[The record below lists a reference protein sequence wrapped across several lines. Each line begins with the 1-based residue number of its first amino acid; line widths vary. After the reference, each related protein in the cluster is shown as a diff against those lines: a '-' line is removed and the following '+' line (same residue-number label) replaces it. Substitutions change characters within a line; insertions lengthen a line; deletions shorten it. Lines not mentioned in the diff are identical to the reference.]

1 MCLKCI
7 KQRYIQKSIKT
18 HRKKHRNPK
27 TLFLK
32 IQYF

>member
-1 MCLKCI
+1 MYQTTIYSKP
-7 KQRYIQKSIKT
+7 IKT
-18 HRKKHRNPK
+18 HRKKHHNPK